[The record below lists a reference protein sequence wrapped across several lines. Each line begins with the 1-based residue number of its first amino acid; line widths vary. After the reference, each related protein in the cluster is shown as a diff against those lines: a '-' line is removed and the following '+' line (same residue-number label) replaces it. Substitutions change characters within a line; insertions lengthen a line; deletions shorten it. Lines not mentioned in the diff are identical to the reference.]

1 MLSLMRE
8 NAGSWIIKIL
18 LGVVVLVF
26 IFLGIGPDR
35 SGDQNVAAEVNK
47 TVISVD
53 DFRIAYNNVL
63 EAYRR
68 QFGDNLNDEFIK
80 MLNLKAN
87 TLESLIDRQLI
98 VQEAERFG
106 IKVTD
111 DEVRNLIRGISV
123 FQENGQFNPDRYA
136 SYIRYSRQTPEY
148 FETMQRRDLMLKKF
162 QGLLF
167 EVAPVSDDE
176 IRAFY
181 IWEKTGVRI
190 GHVLFD
196 NEAFNDLSPSDDD
209 IMAYYEKNAD
219 NYRSEPQ
226 VRARYL
232 CFDPA
237 DFRSAVTVSDE
248 DIQAFYSANQ
258 EKYARPK
265 AVEARHILIR
275 ADENAPEETVEEK
288 RLAAL
293 NVYEMATKGGQDF
306 AELARTYSED
316 GSKDQG
322 GYLGTFEQGQMVQP
336 FSDKAFSMKAGEIS
350 EPVRTRFGWH
360 VIKVEAVNE
369 ARQQALAE
377 VRSDIENRLIQQET
391 ENQAYDQVDLIYDA
405 LLSGSTMEQAAQM
418 ASLPLINSGWFT
430 ETAGP
435 VGVDAAARSRFS
447 KAAFE
452 LEESGISDILDLDG
466 RYYLLQI
473 AEKKGAEIQ
482 PIGDVK
488 ARVTADLIRT
498 MKDDRAQAAAA
509 SLIASITEGKTTLT
523 DAADYKETP
532 AFTRDSRGTDAGIES
547 AVVRAAFAL
556 TAEKPLAP
564 EPVKGSRGYY
574 VIRLIDRSA
583 PDLSGLTT
591 EEARIRSE
599 LAEKKQAQ
607 VSRRWIDQLKARST
621 IKRNTHLLE

>member
-1 MLSLMRE
+1 MRE

-35 SGDQNVAAEVNK
+35 RGDQNIAAEVNK

-98 VQEAERFG
+98 IQEADRFG

-162 QGLLF
+162 QGLIF
-167 EVAPVSDDE
+167 EMAPVSDDE

-181 IWEKTGVRI
+181 TWEKTGVRI
-190 GHVLFD
+190 GHVRFD
-196 NEAFNDLSPSDDD
+196 TEAFKDLSPTDDE
-209 IMAYYEKNAD
+209 ILAHYEKNAD

-237 DFRSAVTVSDE
+237 EFRAAITVSDE

-265 AVEARHILIR
+265 TVAARHILIR
-275 ADENAPEETVEEK
+275 AEENAPEDMVEEK
-288 RLAAL
+288 RLAAM

-306 AELARTYSED
+306 AELARAYSED

-322 GYLGTFEQGQMVQP
+322 GDLGTFEQGQMVQP

-350 EPVRTRFGWH
+350 EPIRTRFGWH

-369 ARQQALAE
+369 ARQQPLAE
-377 VRSDIENRLIQQET
+377 VRSDIENRLIQQKA

-405 LLSGSTMEQAAQM
+405 ILSGSTMDQAAQM
-418 ASLPLINSGWFT
+418 AALPLINSGWFT

-435 VGVDAAARSRFS
+435 TGVDAPVRSRFS

-452 LEESGISDILDLDG
+452 LAEGGISDILDLDG

-482 PIGDVK
+482 PIDEVK
-488 ARVTADLIRT
+488 ARVIADLIRT
-498 MKDDRAQAAAA
+498 MTDERTQAAAA
-509 SLIASITEGKTTLT
+509 DLIAAITEGKATLA
-523 DAADYKETP
+523 DKADYKETP
-532 AFTRDSRGTDAGIES
+532 AFTRDSRGTEAGIDS

-556 TAEKPLAP
+556 TAEKPLAS
-564 EPVKGSRGYY
+564 EPVKGSKGYY

-583 PDLSGLTT
+583 PDPSGLAA
-591 EEARIRSE
+591 EDARIRSE
-599 LAEKKQAQ
+599 LTEKKQAQ

-621 IKRNTHLLE
+621 IKRNAHLLE